1 MKYRM
6 MVRNLFTDMYY
17 FFNGEQPIG
26 LQDLLENYGDEPLLL
41 AFIGDLQEALKVPY
55 NDVMQEAYQFYTK
68 FCERGL
74 TEEEWDTAVNEIGE
88 FSQKWPN
95 SWCRGLILALLEL
108 LEREEKERKTAQVK
122 NDEDATQGAEE
133 LEPAA

>member
-55 NDVMQEAYQFYTK
+55 NDVMQETYQFYTK
-68 FCERGL
+68 FCEREL
-74 TEEEWDTAVNEIGE
+74 TEEEWDTAVKEIGE
-88 FSQKWPN
+88 FGQKWQN
-95 SWCRGLILALLEL
+95 NWCRGLILALWNCW
-108 LEREEKERKTAQVK
+108 RGKKRNGKPRRKRMARMRRRGQRS
-122 NDEDATQGAEE
+122 
-133 LEPAA
+133 